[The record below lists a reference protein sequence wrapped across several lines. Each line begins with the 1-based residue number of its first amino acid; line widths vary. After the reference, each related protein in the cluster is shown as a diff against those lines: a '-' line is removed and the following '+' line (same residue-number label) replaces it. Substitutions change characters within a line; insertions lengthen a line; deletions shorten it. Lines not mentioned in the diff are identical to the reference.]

1 MYNIITLPPPLY
13 LFILTLRAF
22 ILALFILRLYEQ
34 NIYIYSAHGIV
45 SRHQR
50 LYNRAMRDSTL
61 YRCCAQHLY
70 KSFESNLSAF
80 PADFKLY
87 RRAMAR
93 LNIVQ
98 SRRATTT
105 TIIIHYQL

>member
-50 LYNRAMRDSTL
+50 LYNRAMRVSTL

-70 KSFESNLSAF
+70 NNYPLSIINRTLNE
-80 PADFKLY
+80 KLY
-87 RRAMAR
+87 TNEKYKR
-93 LNIVQ
+93 NE
-98 SRRATTT
+98 
-105 TIIIHYQL
+105 

>member
-1 MYNIITLPPPLY
+1 MASCRDINDCT
-13 LFILTLRAF
+13 
-22 ILALFILRLYEQ
+22 
-34 NIYIYSAHGIV
+34 IV
-45 SRHQR
+45 SCAIQQCTDVAR
-50 LYNRAMRDSTL
+50 NIST
-61 YRCCAQHLY
+61 
-70 KSFESNLSAF
+70 FESNLSAF